1 MVPAPHTQPCPGA
14 AGDRGG
20 QREQLGAADRPLR
33 GVSLNTTLNTTL
45 KWSEEGELSALD
57 LDRIVAR
64 LADADPV
71 ASHLSLHHFGMA
83 GREGVNGCRS
93 DAGHHA
99 G

>member
-1 MVPAPHTQPCPGA
+1 MAAEAHQGRRSSGGSPGVQW
-14 AGDRGG
+14 G
-20 QREQLGAADRPLR
+20 QQ
-33 GVSLNTTLNTTL
+33 SLSTTL

-83 GREGVNGCRS
+83 GRDPGQRPERGPERR
-93 DAGHHA
+93 AA
-99 G
+99 A

>member
-1 MVPAPHTQPCPGA
+1 MFPAPHPQPRQGA
-14 AGDRGG
+14 AGTVGADAQQERSSGGGTPGG
-20 QREQLGAADRPLR
+20 QWGSQ
-33 GVSLNTTLNTTL
+33 SLSTTL

-83 GREGVNGCRS
+83 GRDPGHRPENGA
-93 DAGHHA
+93 AG
-99 G
+99 